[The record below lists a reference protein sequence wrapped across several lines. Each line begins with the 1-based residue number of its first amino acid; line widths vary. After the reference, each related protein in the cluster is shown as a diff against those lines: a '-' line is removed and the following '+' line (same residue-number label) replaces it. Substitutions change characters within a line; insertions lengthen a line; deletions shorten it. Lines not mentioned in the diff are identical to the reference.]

1 MPKPF
6 TFTFN
11 GKNSREM
18 GLYATSYDTLL
29 PPKRQNREEIPHRH
43 GGISHSKP
51 YYSDRTLVLRCFWL
65 NEKLKNL
72 SREDIREI
80 AYWLSQKGTITLD
93 CEPDRHYSGEIFDPP
108 ELIAH
113 YNRAK
118 EDIRTTDGGF
128 ELIFLCDPFAFGPRK
143 QKQSETGQFR
153 DIDYQGTTEAPTQIS
168 IHNPNSFPVEI
179 VRITHTRIRNQ
190 A

>member
-1 MPKPF
+1 MPNPF

-11 GKNSREM
+11 NRNSSEM

-29 PPKRQNREEIPHRH
+29 PSKRLNREEIPKRH
-43 GGISHSKP
+43 GSISHGQP
-51 YYSDRTLVLRCFWL
+51 FYSDRNLNLHCFWL
-65 NEKLKNL
+65 NDKLKNL
-72 SREDIREI
+72 SRDDIREI
-80 AYWLSQKGTITLD
+80 AHWLSQKGTIVLD
-93 CEPDRHYSGEIFDPP
+93 CELDKHYRGEIYNPP

-128 ELIFLCDPFAFGPRK
+128 QLTFICEPFAFGPPR
-143 QKQSETGQFR
+143 QLQSATGQFR
-153 DIDYQGTTEAPTQIS
+153 DINYQGTADAPTQIS

-179 VRITHTRIRNQ
+179 VRIAHTKVRQ